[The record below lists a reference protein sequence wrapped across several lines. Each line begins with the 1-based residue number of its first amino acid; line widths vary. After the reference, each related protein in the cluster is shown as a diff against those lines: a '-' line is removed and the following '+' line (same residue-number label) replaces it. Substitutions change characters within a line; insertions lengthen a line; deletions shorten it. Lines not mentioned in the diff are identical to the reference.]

1 MVLDTDYLLHNGQ
14 VIVTGGGGRGRGGK
28 DLQGALNGRT
38 SRLNLNGKKDV
49 PEIYEEK

>member
-14 VIVTGGGGRGRGGK
+14 VIVTGGGGRVGK

-49 PEIYEEK
+49 PEIYGEK